1 MKRFAACLVMVVGLV
16 FAVSAKPSVNAKNI
30 VLLQPDKVTSV
41 RCPDVNSLAGYI
53 KSIFAVFEN
62 FNFDDDASGNGM
74 VAFAVRPGFKSKVW
88 FDFSDGLVDY
98 EDELEQKLL
107 KIKPCEVQGGVF
119 LFAIPIAVNS
129 ELSGKNVP
137 MPAEWKEYLE
147 NYGDGI
153 EISEMIDA
161 IWPPYVSHEEKSEI
175 LTLIEKF
182 RKETDFST
190 KSLNKYSR
198 IIDFAS
204 ASDAVLVSI
213 SAKWWPEEISSSR
226 YGDLFLLSFICGSL
240 ESQLKNGNDENATVD
255 GINFEL
261 MKYQQ
266 LKKKD
271 KKVNFEFF
279 EDMQ

>member
-1 MKRFAACLVMVVGLV
+1 MKKFAACLVMVVGLV

-41 RCPDVNSLAGYI
+41 RCPDVNSVSGYI
-53 KSIFAVFEN
+53 KSIFAVFED
-62 FNFDDDASGNGM
+62 FSFDDDASGNGM

-88 FDFSDGLVDY
+88 FDFSDGLVGY

-119 LFAIPIAVNS
+119 LFAVPVSVNS
-129 ELSGKNVP
+129 ELSDKKVP
-137 MPAEWKEYLE
+137 MPGEWKEYLK
-147 NYGDGI
+147 NYGGNI

-161 IWPPYVSHEEKSEI
+161 IWPPYVSDEEKNEI
-175 LTLIEKF
+175 MALIEKF
-182 RKETDFST
+182 RKETDFSA
-190 KSLNKYSR
+190 KSLKKYSR
-198 IIDFAS
+198 IIDFAA
-204 ASDAVLVSI
+204 ASDVVQVSI
-213 SAKWWPEEISSSR
+213 SAKWWPEEVSNSR

-240 ESQLKNGNDENATVD
+240 ESQLKNGNDENAALD
-255 GINFEL
+255 GMNFEL

-279 EDMQ
+279 ENM